1 MISHDISPQM
11 LISRQAFSCSISY
24 NVTTFDIPALWKT
37 KAISIFNE
45 RFFTTCFKKITQK
58 RRKSFYLLSS
68 NVSIS
73 KISDAIKNFFSSPLV
88 LIVLRIFFNDS
99 KNNDSFL
106 RREWEAFILN
116 GTHCHNVKKGISR
129 LYSHRRK
136 FRSKSRKIILMTLQK
151 NHLILVM

>member
-1 MISHDISPQM
+1 MYTISHLIQREVLYFFFLRKTFRLSIIQGKYNLASVTYVCLWDDIVKCIKTYAWYVKSFWLNGIYVISNVISPQM
-11 LISRQAFSCSISY
+11 LISRQAFSCFISY

-73 KISDAIKNFFSSPLV
+73 KISDAIKNSFPL
-88 LIVLRIFFNDS
+88 
-99 KNNDSFL
+99 
-106 RREWEAFILN
+106 
-116 GTHCHNVKKGISR
+116 H
-129 LYSHRRK
+129 
-136 FRSKSRKIILMTLQK
+136 
-151 NHLILVM
+151 

>member
-1 MISHDISPQM
+1 MISNVISPQM
-11 LISRQAFSCSISY
+11 LISRQAFSCFISY

-37 KAISIFNE
+37 IAISIFNE

-106 RREWEAFILN
+106 RREWKAFILY
-116 GTHCHNVKKGISR
+116 GTHCHNVKKES
-129 LYSHRRK
+129 LV
-136 FRSKSRKIILMTLQK
+136 FTLIGEIFVQK
-151 NHLILVM
+151 VVKLF

>member
-1 MISHDISPQM
+1 MHKTYGWFALSFWLYGIYVISNFISPQM
-11 LISRQAFSCSISY
+11 LISRQAFSCFISY

-106 RREWEAFILN
+106 RREWEAFYFER
-116 GTHCHNVKKGISR
+116 H
-129 LYSHRRK
+129 
-136 FRSKSRKIILMTLQK
+136 TLS
-151 NHLILVM
+151 